1 MPRLPLPALCAFLV
15 ALFAWSFERGQ
26 EWDRILH
33 PPSSSL
39 SMASRGQPVGGVRV
53 YEGAYQSIRP
63 AAGGFDLRYG
73 FVNFN
78 QDALNVRFS
87 IDRQSIFTSVG
98 EFGYYQA
105 DLDRLLTNYRSNAE
119 AAARQG
125 ASQAQLDAMEQDY
138 KRQRVQYLASK
149 GFRLVDEHKVE
160 IDMRTLVRR
169 NAPRLRAVAK
179 DFEQIAFQKQYDSE
193 DVIGAVISMLQTSLF
208 YKEPPSAE
216 GGRHIGGLLPPLEA
230 LSRGWADCD
239 TKTGT
244 AASIL
249 TNWDKIKA
257 IGVALPEHYL
267 MGIYQNPR
275 HGDVY
280 VDYQGLPYVLV
291 EPVGPAH
298 LPIGTIG
305 RESMDA
311 LQSSQG
317 FGIDV
322 FS

>member
-1 MPRLPLPALCAFLV
+1 MPRLPLPALCALAV
-15 ALFAWSFERGQ
+15 ALFFSSYRRVERW
-26 EWDRILH
+26 ECLLH
-33 PPSSSL
+33 PESSGLASV
-39 SMASRGQPVGGVRV
+39 SRGQSIGGVQV
-53 YEGAYQSIRP
+53 YEGASQSIRP
-63 AAGGFDLRYG
+63 GPGGVNVQYG
-73 FVNFN
+73 FLNFN
-78 QDALNVRFS
+78 QDALSFRFS
-87 IDRQSIFTSVG
+87 INQQALFTSVS
-98 EFGYYQA
+98 EFGYYQSQ
-105 DLDRLLTNYRSNAE
+105 LDRLLTDYRANAQQL
-119 AAARQG
+119 AARG
-125 ASQAQLDAMEQDY
+125 ASQGQLDALEQQY
-138 KRQRVQYLASK
+138 KQQRAQYLSSK
-149 GFRLVDEHKVE
+149 GFRLVGEHKVE
-160 IDMRTLVRR
+160 IDMPLLVRR
-169 NAPRLRAVAK
+169 NGSRLRPVAK
-179 DFEQIAFQKQYDSE
+179 LFAQIASEKQYDSE
-193 DVIGAVISMLQTSLF
+193 DIIGAVVSMLQTSLF

-216 GGRHIGGLLPPLEA
+216 GERHIGGLLPPLEA

-249 TNWDKIKA
+249 SNWDEIKA
-257 IGVALPEHYL
+257 IGVALPDHYL

-280 VDYQGLPYVLV
+280 VEYQGLPYVLV

-298 LPIGTIG
+298 LPIGTVG